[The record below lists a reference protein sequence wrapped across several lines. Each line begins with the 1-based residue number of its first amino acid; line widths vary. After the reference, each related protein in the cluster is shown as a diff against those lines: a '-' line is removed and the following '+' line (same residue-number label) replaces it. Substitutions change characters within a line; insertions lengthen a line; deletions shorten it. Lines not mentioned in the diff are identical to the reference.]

1 MLAITGYIDGNTL
14 VAIDNKL
21 NDFTGNEI
29 LVKIV
34 EKPKSQIT
42 ASDHLKALQSL
53 QGVLKN
59 TKPMT
64 IEEIREERLSKRFG
78 L

>member
-1 MLAITGYIDGNTL
+1 MLAITGYIDENTV

-21 NDFTGNEI
+21 NDSPGNEI

-34 EKPKSQIT
+34 EKPKSQT
-42 ASDHLKALQSL
+42 PTSERLKALHSL
-53 QGVLKN
+53 QGVLKD
-59 TKPMT
+59 TTPRT
-64 IEEIREERLSKRFG
+64 IEEIREERLSERYG

>member
-1 MLAITGYIDGNTL
+1 MLAITGYIDGNTV

-34 EKPKSQIT
+34 EKPKSQT
-42 ASDHLKALQSL
+42 PAGERLKALQSL
-53 QGVLKN
+53 QGVLKI
-59 TKPMT
+59 TQPIT
-64 IEEIREERLSKRFG
+64 IEEIREERLSERYG

>member
-1 MLAITGYIDGNTL
+1 MLAITGYIDGNTV
-14 VAIDNKL
+14 VALDNKL

-34 EKPKSQIT
+34 EKPKSQT
-42 ASDHLKALQSL
+42 PASERLKALQSL

-64 IEEIREERLSKRFG
+64 IEEIREERLAERYG

>member
-1 MLAITGYIDGNTL
+1 MLAITGYIDGNTV

-42 ASDHLKALQSL
+42 GTERLKALQSL

-64 IEEIREERLSKRFG
+64 IEEIREERLSERYG

>member
-1 MLAITGYIDGNTL
+1 MLAITGYIDGNTV

-42 ASDHLKALQSL
+42 GTERLKALRS
-53 QGVLKN
+53 
-59 TKPMT
+59 
-64 IEEIREERLSKRFG
+64 
-78 L
+78 